1 MLKKEYEKRHRFI
14 THQLVKA
21 REDAGLTQKEVSETK
36 IISQS
41 ELSKLENGQRN
52 IDFIILT
59 ELAALYKKELSFFI
73 QKT

>member
-1 MLKKEYEKRHRFI
+1 M

-21 REDAGLTQKEVSETK
+21 REEAGLTQKEVSETK

-52 IDFIILT
+52 FDFIILT
-59 ELAALYKKELSFFI
+59 ELAVLYKKELSFFI